1 MDADF
6 DLDSA
11 IRKVQGFPRPEIL
24 FYDVTGILVN
34 PAAFRYCIDSIARL
48 TSGIEFDAVA
58 AIEARGFVFAAPVAE
73 RRGVP
78 LILVRKKGKLPGKT
92 LSRRFQLE
100 YGEDEIQVHVED
112 VKRGSR
118 ILVIDDLIATG
129 GTLRAAVDLL
139 REAGG
144 VVTDLCCVI
153 GLPFLKYADLFRD
166 VTVRTLVNYN
176 H

>member
-1 MDADF
+1 MGADF
-6 DLDSA
+6 DLDTA
-11 IRKVQGFPRPEIL
+11 IRKIKGFPRPEIL
-24 FYDVTGILVN
+24 FYDVTGILIN
-34 PAAFRYCIDSIARL
+34 PTAFRFCIDSIARL

-58 AIEARGFVFAAPVAE
+58 AIEARGFVFAAPIAE

-112 VKRGSR
+112 VKPGSR

-144 VVTDLCCVI
+144 VVTDLCCII
-153 GLPFLKYADLFRD
+153 GLPFLSYEELFRD
-166 VTVRTLVNYN
+166 VRVQTLITYN